1 MQKAIQ
7 AVKENGL
14 SKKKAAQQ
22 YHVPRSTLIRKM
34 AGDSPCCR
42 KMGPP
47 SELSENEENV
57 LVSWILAMAKRG
69 FPVHKTN
76 LIMSVKKYLEDNGR
90 EPRYLNKSKTPGR
103 SWFEGFL
110 KRHPEIKQKHA
121 ESLSKARAAVTQDRI
136 HRWFDEILDYFKEN
150 NLQDI
155 LRDPTRIFNGDESG
169 FMLCPKSGNVLG
181 PTKSKEDFY
190 QRVSAEKEQ
199 ITVMATFSAD
209 GKIVPLMLIFP
220 YKKMPK
226 AIVESIPENWALGR
240 SDSGWINSE
249 VFYEYMSNHFI
260 ACIKSSK
267 ITRPVVLF
275 VDGHRSHLTTQ
286 VSKVCDNNGVILISL
301 FPNTTHILQPADVV
315 VFKPLQAS

>member
-14 SKKKAAQQ
+14 
-22 YHVPRSTLIRKM
+22 R
-34 AGDSPCCR
+34 DSPCCR
-42 KMGPP
+42 KMGPL
-47 SELSENEENV
+47 SELFENEENV

-181 PTKSKEDFY
+181 PTKSKGDFY

-209 GKIVPLMLIFP
+209 GKITKIEPKDMLMYCRYID
-220 YKKMPK
+220 
-226 AIVESIPENWALGR
+226 ES
-240 SDSGWINSE
+240 NSRGCE
-249 VFYEYMSNHFI
+249 SLF
-260 ACIKSSK
+260 
-267 ITRPVVLF
+267 RPVF
-275 VDGHRSHLTTQ
+275 VDGGLCYSFNNLGRDDIFNDHVYNYANYYEVPHKVADYFDVETGYKKNVGIDTYPRRTLKPGPENGITILLKFDERWYDPTCNVYFKGFR
-286 VSKVCDNNGVILISL
+286 VSIIRLKFQEI
-301 FPNTTHILQPADVV
+301 
-315 VFKPLQAS
+315 